1 MIQSLF
7 LLSPTG
13 EVLIERH
20 FRGVVTHRSVCD
32 SYWAT
37 VLAADPDPT
46 TSGPS
51 APHHHDPMVEV
62 STDDNDSTQ
71 RTLYVISIRRDDV
84 SYLAICPSEVSPLM
98 ILSVLHRM
106 AHIFR
111 DYFGGLADETAVTE
125 NFSTIYQLL
134 EEMIDYGWPLTFE
147 ENALKSM
154 IRPPSVIAKLMTGM
168 VSMTTNSGAGGGGSG
183 GHVET
188 LPSGATSN
196 MPWRSDVTYTQ
207 NEIYVDILE
216 EVDAIIDSHGLVI
229 STNVRGSIQVRSYLS
244 GTPDLL
250 LTFNNPAIVGD
261 DCSFHPC
268 VRYAR
273 YEKERV
279 VSFVPPDGEFE
290 LMRYRVDAPRSFV
303 PPVTCHAQWGTG
315 RLTLQVGVGSLAGL
329 VFSNLARVK
338 AVEELVVRIPFPK
351 GTKNLYDIQKST
363 GEVFFDEAKKILQWK
378 VADTMDSSQKAT
390 LSCKFTLGP
399 VVGTSKD
406 HHRLSNNNNN
416 NKYNNQYNNKYNNN
430 AFQEPMS
437 EKRRLLCQQHHQR
450 KQQRPPHTTQQASAA
465 ASAGPVLPEFSPPH
479 ISLGWKIPLASVS
492 GLSVS
497 GLSLLRESY
506 RPYKGVRNVTAAGP
520 VFQVRCNS

>member
-13 EVLIERH
+13 EILIERH
-20 FRGVVTHRSVCD
+20 FRGIVTHRSLCD
-32 SYWAT
+32 SYWET
-37 VLAADPDPT
+37 VTAN
-46 TSGPS
+46 G
-51 APHHHDPMVEV
+51 HHPMVEV
-62 STDDNDSTQ
+62 STDST
-71 RTLYVISIRRDDV
+71 TLYVISIRRDGV

-106 AHIFR
+106 SHIFQ
-111 DYFGGLADETAVTE
+111 DYFGRADETSITE

-134 EEMIDYGWPLTFE
+134 EEMIDNGWPLTFE

-154 IRPPSVIAKLMTGM
+154 IRPPSVIGKLMNNAPA
-168 VSMTTNSGAGGGGSG
+168 VAES
-183 GHVET
+183 

-196 MPWRSDVTYTQ
+196 MPWRAEVTYSQ

-216 EVDAIIDSHGLVI
+216 EVDAIIDLRGNVI
-229 STNVRGSIQVRSYLS
+229 STNVRGSLQVRSYLS

-250 LTFNNPAIVGD
+250 LTFNDPSIVGD

-290 LMRYRVDAPRSFV
+290 LMRYRVNAPRSFA
-303 PPVTCHAQWGTG
+303 PPIQCHAQWSNN
-315 RLTLQVGVGSLAGL
+315 RLSLQIGVSSLNGL
-329 VFSNLARVK
+329 VFSNMARSK
-338 AVEELVVRIPFPK
+338 ALEEITVRIPFPN
-351 GTKNLYDIQKST
+351 GTKNTYDIQKST
-363 GEVFFDEAKKILQWK
+363 GEVFFDEANKILQWK
-378 VADTMDSSQKAT
+378 VADTMESSQKAT
-390 LSCKFTLGP
+390 LSCKFTW
-399 VVGTSKD
+399 VTND
-406 HHRLSNNNNN
+406 DDRD
-416 NKYNNQYNNKYNNN
+416 N
-430 AFQEPMS
+430 ALEPMS
-437 EKRRLLCQQHHQR
+437 ERRRRLCQR
-450 KQQRPPHTTQQASAA
+450 KRSTQ
-465 ASAGPVLPEFSPPH
+465 EFSPPH